1 VSRCRFRPIA
11 WRDLADIIEY
21 IGRDNPQAAARCAA
35 AIQDKCQSLAE
46 MPYLGFRRDFLPENV
61 RIAPVKSYLIY
72 YKILSGGSVEIM
84 RIIHGSRQQE
94 SIRLH

>member
-11 WRDLADIIEY
+11 WRDLAEIIEY
-21 IGRDNPQAAARCAA
+21 IGQENPQAAVRYAA
-35 AIQDKCQSLAE
+35 EIQGKCQSLAE
-46 MPYLGFRRDFLPENV
+46 MPYLGFRRDFLPENI
-61 RIAPVKSYLIY
+61 RIAPVRSYLIY
-72 YKILSGGSVEIM
+72 YKIISGVGVEIM